1 MDELGTN
8 GGRPKAILP
17 RGTLQGPAEKGP
29 KTRIHGTMECA
40 TDDGDTYTVVATGT
54 FTMTR

>member
-1 MDELGTN
+1 MDELGTS
-8 GGRPKAILP
+8 GGHPKAILAS
-17 RGTLQGPAEKGP
+17 GTSQGPAEKGP
-29 KTRIHGTMECA
+29 KSARKAMECA